1 MQKSRFLIGFSAAAI
16 ASAFAVS
23 AFFSTTAV
31 SHPQALQSSSAYTHS
46 NPSAAASVVTVDHGV
61 VRLAQTHADICL
73 DNETQCLQGCDGAQ
87 SCSNQCE
94 VNYQGCMSQG
104 N

>member
-1 MQKSRFLIGFSAAAI
+1 MQKFLIGCAAAAF
-16 ASAFAVS
+16 ASALAIS
-23 AFFSTTAV
+23 PFFSTNAV
-31 SHPQALQSSSAYTHS
+31 SHPQVLTGSSAYTHS
-46 NPSAAASVVTVDHGV
+46 DPSAAHAPLAVEHGV

-87 SCSNQCE
+87 SCSAQCE
-94 VNYQGCMSQG
+94 ANYQGCMNQG